1 MAGTGAR
8 CRMAVGD
15 FVSDIVGNTVTG
27 VGDVV
32 TGVGTDFGN
41 MVTDLGGGIAG
52 LSNTDLGNMV
62 TDLGGG
68 IAGIGQDVYNN
79 TVGLASD
86 PSNILSG
93 INALANLTGRT
104 NPVTGPLSMAYNFA
118 AQGEK
123 DKNLGINN
131 PSLLGRG
138 FRSLVPGFIQKPV
151 FDFLGVTGDPDPFG
165 GYGSPEAQEEGVA
178 GIDTGSTGGDA
189 TYDVGGGGQPVDTSQ
204 VTTYGGSEFGFDPDP
219 DQPGPD
225 QAQVDANISRSRSLE
240 TMDWDESEEGQAAAD
255 AAADEES
262 GFGESSDW
270 NKGGAVGF
278 DTGGMAVGRFGAYM
292 GDEDDAAE
300 LAQVSAEQ
308 ETIRRFD
315 EMEKNRQL
323 QQEIRQA
330 QFLKRQQELEPGER
344 LFSETA
350 SPETR
355 TSSSRAVIPPGFL
368 NRNIPVGIEIL
379 QNFSKQQLTSL
390 PAEVMKRHN
399 FKQQAIRKNKQD
411 SLKITYKINN
421 APDFITNTL
430 VDAKEVRASLKR
442 SKQETIDHFARK
454 FKNVQK
460 TLGFGTTLTLSP
472 ENLNAVLNADYT
484 TSPNHRNFSG
494 NVGIPL
500 SDDTTVNVGAQRNL
514 VEGGENFNTYEVGV
528 NKKLGEGIL
537 GLNVRKNPRENYF
550 GINFNMPLN
559 P

>member
-1 MAGTGAR
+1 MAN
-8 CRMAVGD
+8 VGD
-15 FVSDIVGNTVTG
+15 FVGDIVGLG
-27 VGDVV
+27 QDVYDTAV
-32 TGVGTDFGN
+32 
-41 MVTDLGGGIAG
+41 GGIA
-52 LSNTDLGNMV
+52 S
-62 TDLGGG
+62 
-68 IAGIGQDVYNN
+68 IGQDVYNN

-86 PSNILSG
+86 PGNILG
-93 INALANLTGRT
+93 AINALANLTGRT
-104 NPVTGPLSMAYNFA
+104 NPVTAPLSMAYNFA

-138 FRSLVPGFIQKPV
+138 LRSLVPGFVQKPV
-151 FDFLGVTGDPDPFG
+151 FDALGVTGDHSFD

-178 GIDTGSTGGDA
+178 GIDTSGTNPNA
-189 TYDVGGGGQPVDTSQ
+189 AI
-204 VTTYGGSEFGFDPDP
+204 GGSEF
-219 DQPGPD
+219 
-225 QAQVDANISRSRSLE
+225 S
-240 TMDWDESEEGQAAAD
+240 MDGDGDTTDTSTDTTDTSTDTTSQTEDDYDG
-255 AAADEES
+255 
-262 GFGESSDW
+262 SDDYAR
-270 NKGGAVGF
+270 GGAVGF

-315 EMEKNRQL
+315 EREKNRQL
-323 QQEIRQA
+323 QQEIRQD

-344 LFSETA
+344 LFSQTA

-355 TSSSRAVIPPGFL
+355 TSSSRAVIPAGFL
-368 NRNIPVGIEIL
+368 NRNIPVGIEVL
-379 QNFSKQQLTSL
+379 QNFSKQLTGL

-411 SLKITYKINN
+411 SLKITYKIDN

-442 SKQETIDHFARK
+442 SEQETIDNFARK

-472 ENLNAVLNADYT
+472 ENLNAVVNADYT

-494 NVGIPL
+494 NVRIPL

-514 VEGGENFNTYEVGV
+514 IEGGQDFNTYEAGV
-528 NKKLGEGIL
+528 NKKLGIGNLGI
-537 GLNVRKNPRENYF
+537 NYKRNPRENYV
-550 GINFNMPLN
+550 GATFNMPLN
-559 P
+559 